1 MAGSGMAGAL
11 AEAAAGAFGPLTPF
25 AVPVLAL
32 AAGMVT
38 GSNVG
43 SNAALMPVQAALG
56 AAAGLPPMLAPALHN
71 FAGAAGAG
79 MSFAV
84 TAMICGLLADGTR
97 PAQVWRLLLP
107 SLLLVVL
114 IGWGAILLHP

>member
-1 MAGSGMAGAL
+1 
-11 AEAAAGAFGPLTPF
+11 
-25 AVPVLAL
+25 
-32 AAGMVT
+32 
-38 GSNVG
+38 
-43 SNAALMPVQAALG
+43 
-56 AAAGLPPMLAPALHN
+56 
-71 FAGAAGAG
+71 

-114 IGWGAILLHP
+114 IGWVLVLVNR

>member
-1 MAGSGMAGAL
+1 
-11 AEAAAGAFGPLTPF
+11 
-25 AVPVLAL
+25 
-32 AAGMVT
+32 
-38 GSNVG
+38 
-43 SNAALMPVQAALG
+43 
-56 AAAGLPPMLAPALHN
+56 
-71 FAGAAGAG
+71 

-114 IGWGAILLHP
+114 IGWGLVLAAR